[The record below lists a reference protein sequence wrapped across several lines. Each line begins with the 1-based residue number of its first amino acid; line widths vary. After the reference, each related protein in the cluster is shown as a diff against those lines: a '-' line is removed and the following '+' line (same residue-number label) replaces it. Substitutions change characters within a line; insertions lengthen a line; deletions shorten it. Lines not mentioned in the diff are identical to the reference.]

1 MENTTPNLNMGS
13 TPNMGG
19 APVHHSHKG
28 LIWSLI
34 IIIVVILAA
43 IFILK
48 NDSMM
53 DSDDNT
59 IDATADTEVLE
70 NTSDDLGSIEADI
83 NSLDFEGMDAEL
95 E

>member
-1 MENTTPNLNMGS
+1 MDNTTPNMNMGS

-28 LIWSLI
+28 LVWSLI
-34 IIIVVILAA
+34 IIIIVILAA

-48 NDSMM
+48 NDAMM
-53 DSDDNT
+53 DSDDT
-59 IDATADTEVLE
+59 SLEATMDNQVLE

-83 NSLDFEGMDAEL
+83 DSLDFEGMNAEL